1 MAKQG
6 MKNPATVAAKWATN
20 LSASTTSIQ
29 AGVQAVT
36 TSPTSLA
43 ARQADAYLSGVQ
55 QAVASGKWQN
65 SLNAVSLSSWQNSMI
80 TKGIPRIQSGAT
92 AGKSN
97 VQNFMTQFLPFV
109 QNAQQTLAATP
120 RGNLQ
125 QNIQRMVTWANQ
137 MSQFQ
142 YTKTGS

>member
-6 MKNPATVAAKWATN
+6 QKNPATVAAKWATN
-20 LSASTTSIQ
+20 LSAATTSIQ

-55 QAVASGKWQN
+55 QAVSSGKWQQ
-65 SLNAVSLSSWQNSMI
+65 SLNNVSLQSWQASMI

-92 AGKSN
+92 AGKPN

-109 QNAQQTLAATP
+109 SNAQQQLAATP

-125 QNIQRMVTWANQ
+125 QNIQRMITWTNQ
-137 MSQFQ
+137 MAQFS
-142 YTKTGS
+142 YVKGST